1 MIGVPKAHNFEQS
14 SEKATMRT
22 ALYLSALLVAA
33 MAIPASAQKK
43 PSAGM
48 MRYPDISAENV
59 VFSYAGDLWI
69 VSREGGKASPLA
81 SPPGGERFPR
91 FNADGSKIA
100 FSGNYDGDTDLYVIS
115 KDGGNAQRM
124 TWHPASESLCD
135 WTPDGKLLF
144 STNGYAGLGRQP
156 QLFTISA
163 DEPLAKRV
171 PVPYG
176 TNGTI
181 SDDGKWLAYTPHS
194 RDGRTWKRYRGGMA
208 SDVWLFNLET
218 NESLKVTDWE
228 GTDSIPMW
236 HGDKLYYLSDQGEQ
250 QRLNIWVYD
259 VASKEKTQIT
269 DFEDFDCKWPSV
281 GPGPEGKGEIIVQNG
296 ASLWIVDLATKEK
309 KAIEITVPG
318 DRTNLRPKR
327 IDVAESISAGDISPK
342 GKRLV
347 VEARG
352 DIWTLPAKKG
362 TPRNL
367 TATSGVAERMP
378 AWSPDGQWISYFSDA
393 TGEYE
398 LYVTQSDGRGETK
411 QLTKDGQRY
420 RSDIQWSADSKH
432 MIFVDNSGSI
442 YLHSI
447 ESGETKLVDQSI
459 VAEQTDVSWSHDSKW
474 LVYAKSEGKK
484 SPKSS
489 VWVYNT
495 EDGSKNKITNGFF
508 DCENPT
514 FGRSGDYIFCTSDR
528 VFSSPQYS
536 DVSQSFI
543 YKNTSVILAI
553 PLRADVERPL
563 LPESDE
569 VEWEK
574 EKDEDEESDDEDSED
589 GDDEKDSDDDKDD
602 SDDDEDD
609 SDDED
614 EKDDEEDSDEESD
627 EGSNPLSGTWS
638 GTIDF
643 DEIPEEAR
651 GFTLIINY
659 EDGKITGEII
669 NAMGNLDISSGTFNA
684 ETGELR
690 ITAAG
695 DDGDVVITAKID
707 GDSLTGSAAADGNTL
722 PISATRESG
731 GDDEDDDSDGKK
743 KDAKSKKAKPVK
755 IEFEGITDR
764 IFQLPIQ
771 PGQFAGLVTNDKGHL
786 IFARVSRGRGS
797 EGNGAGLKIFDIEDD
812 KKAEKKIVDG
822 ISQYAITAS
831 GKKLM
836 VRSGDSMYIISAAAS
851 QKLDKK
857 VPTKGMKVSV
867 NPREEWR
874 QVFVDAWRIEREFFY
889 DPTMHGVD
897 WEAVRKHYEP
907 MIDDCTSRADV
918 GFVIGEM
925 IAEINV
931 GHAYYRGGRGEETP
945 DEPVGLLGCTFEAA
959 DGHYKVGTIF
969 EGSPWDTDA
978 KNMLRAHNITEG
990 QFILEVN
997 GVELTS
1003 DQNPYAAF
1011 EGLADSIVTLTISD
1025 DATLDDDDKRIVVK
1039 TRSGDNNLRF
1049 RHWIEGNRKRIEEKT
1064 DGRVGY
1070 IYVVNTGIPGQND
1083 LFRQYF
1089 GQLDKDALIIDDRWN
1104 GGGQIPTRFIELL
1117 NRPVTN
1123 YWAKRHGA
1131 DWTWPPDSHQG
1142 PKCMLINGMAGSG
1155 GDMFPAL
1162 FKQNKLG
1169 KLIGMRTWGGLVGIS
1184 GGPRM
1189 IDGSAVTS
1197 PSFAYYEKD
1206 GTWGIEGHGVDP
1218 DIEVIDDPAK
1228 MVDGGDPQLDAA
1240 IEHMLEELK
1249 TNAYKQPD
1257 RPAYPDRRNI
1267 GLDPKDK

>member
-1 MIGVPKAHNFEQS
+1 
-14 SEKATMRT
+14 
-22 ALYLSALLVAA
+22 
-33 MAIPASAQKK
+33 
-43 PSAGM
+43 
-48 MRYPDISAENV
+48 MRYPDISADNV

-91 FNADGSKIA
+91 FNNDGSKIA
-100 FSGNYDGDTDLYVIS
+100 FVGNYDGDTDLYVIS
-115 KDGGNAQRM
+115 KDGGNAERM

-135 WTPDGKLLF
+135 WTGEGELLF
-144 STNGYAGLGRQP
+144 SSNGYAGLQRQP

-163 DEPLAKRV
+163 DAPLAKQL

-181 SDDGKWLAYTPHS
+181 SEDGKWLAYTPHS
-194 RDGRTWKRYRGGMA
+194 RDNRTWKRYRGGMA
-208 SDVWLFNLET
+208 SDVWLFNLES
-218 NESLKVTDWE
+218 NESLQVTDWE

-236 HGDKLYYLSDQGEQ
+236 HGNKLYYLSDQGEQ
-250 QRLNIWVYD
+250 QRLNIWMYD
-259 VASKEKTQIT
+259 VASKEKTQVT

-281 GPGPEGKGEIIVQNG
+281 GPGTNGGGEIIVQNG

-327 IDVAESISAGDISPK
+327 IDVSDSIVTGDISPK
-342 GKRLV
+342 AKRV
-347 VEARG
+347 VVQARG

-367 TATSGVAERMP
+367 TATSGVAERSP
-378 AWSPDGQWISYFSDA
+378 AWSPDGQWIAYFSDA

-398 LYVTQSDGRGETK
+398 LYVQQSDGRGETK

-432 MIFVDNSGSI
+432 LIFVDNTGSI
-442 YLHSI
+442 HLHTI
-447 ESGETKLVDQSI
+447 ESGATKLVDQSI
-459 VAEQTDVSWSHDSKW
+459 IPEQTDVSWSHDSKW
-474 LVYAKSEGKK
+474 LVYAKSVGKK

-489 VWVYNT
+489 IWIYST
-495 EDGSKNKITNGFF
+495 EDESRNQITNGFF

-514 FGRSGDYIFCTSDR
+514 FGRGGDYVFCTSDR
-528 VFSSPQYS
+528 VFASPQYAS
-536 DVSQSFI
+536 VDESFI
-543 YKNTSVILAI
+543 YKDTAVILAI
-553 PLRADVERPL
+553 PLRGDVERPL

-569 VEWEK
+569 VEWETEEDKDKDK
-574 EKDEDEESDDEDSED
+574 EEGKDDEKSEDASDEDKDDEDSEESE
-589 GDDEKDSDDDKDD
+589 DDAAEE
-602 SDDDEDD
+602 DEDN
-609 SDDED
+609 
-614 EKDDEEDSDEESD
+614 ESD
-627 EGSNPLSGTWS
+627 ESKEDSNPLSGSWS
-638 GTIDF
+638 GMIDF

-651 GFTLIINY
+651 SFTMILNY

-669 NAMGNLDISSGTFNA
+669 NAMGNLDVSSATFD
-684 ETGELR
+684 EDSGELR
-690 ITAAG
+690 ITAEG
-695 DDGDVVITAKID
+695 DGGTVVITGKVDGNSFAGKAVAD
-707 GDSLTGSAAADGNTL
+707 GDEL
-722 PISATRESG
+722 PISATRESS
-731 GDDEDDDSDGKK
+731 DEEDEDGEK
-743 KDAKSKKAKPVK
+743 KDKKSKKAKPVK
-755 IEFEGITDR
+755 IEFEGIKDR
-764 IFQLPIQ
+764 IFQLPVQ
-771 PGQFAGLVTNDKGHL
+771 PGSFAGLVTNDKGHL

-797 EGNGAGLKIFDIEDD
+797 DGNGAGLKIFDIED
-812 KKAEKKIVDG
+812 EKKEEKKVVDG
-822 ISQYAITAS
+822 VSQYAITAD

-836 VRSGDSMYIISAAAS
+836 VQSGDSMYIISASAS
-851 QKLDKK
+851 QNLDKK
-857 VPTKGMKVSV
+857 IPTKGMKVSI

-874 QVFVDAWRIEREFFY
+874 QVFVDAWRIQREFFY

-907 MIDDCTSRADV
+907 MIEDCTSRSDV

-925 IAEINV
+925 ISEINA
-931 GHAYYRGGRGEETP
+931 GHAYYRGGDGEETP
-945 DEPVGLLGCTFEAA
+945 DEPVGLLGCTFEVEN
-959 DGHYKVGTIF
+959 DRYKVGTIF

-978 KNMLRAHNITEG
+978 KNMLRAHGVKEG

-1003 DQNPYAAF
+1003 KENPYAAF
-1011 EGLADSIVTLTISD
+1011 EGLANSIVTLTVSD
-1025 DATLDDDDKRIVVK
+1025 DAAIDDEDKRVVVK

-1049 RHWIEGNRKRIEEKT
+1049 RHWIETNRKRIDEKT
-1064 DGRVGY
+1064 EGRVGY

-1131 DWTWPPDSHQG
+1131 DWTWPPDAHQG

-1184 GGPRM
+1184 GGPQM

-1240 IEHMLEELK
+1240 IEHMLEQLK
-1249 TNAYKQPD
+1249 TNGYEQPE
-1257 RPAYPDRRNI
+1257 RPEYPDRSKI

>member
-1 MIGVPKAHNFEQS
+1 MKI
-14 SEKATMRT
+14 ATHSPG
-22 ALYLSALLVAA
+22 LLGLPILLVAL
-33 MAIPASAQKK
+33 MTMPVSAQKN

-81 SPPGGERFPR
+81 SPPGAERFPR
-91 FNADGSKIA
+91 FNDDGSKIA
-100 FSGNYDGDTDLYVIS
+100 FVGNYDGGTDLYVIS

-124 TWHPASESLCD
+124 TWHPGSESLCD
-135 WTPDGKLLF
+135 WTSDGKLLF
-144 STNGYAGLGRQP
+144 SSNGYAGLQRQP

-163 DEPLAKRV
+163 DAPLAQKL

-194 RDGRTWKRYRGGMA
+194 RDNRTWKRYRGGMA
-208 SDVWLFNLET
+208 SDVWLFNLES
-218 NESLKVTDWE
+218 NKSLKVTDWE

-236 HGDKLYYLSDQGEQ
+236 HNDKLYYLSDQGEQ
-250 QRLNIWVYD
+250 QRLNIWMYD
-259 VASKEKTQIT
+259 VESKEKTQIT
-269 DFEDFDCKWPSV
+269 DFADFDCKWPSV
-281 GPGPEGKGEIIVQNG
+281 GPGASGDGEIIVQNG

-309 KAIEITVPG
+309 KALEISVPG
-318 DRTNLRPKR
+318 DRTNLRAKR
-327 IDVAESISAGDISPK
+327 IDVAESITDGDVSPK
-342 GKRLV
+342 GKRIV

-367 TATSGVAERMP
+367 TATSGVAERSP
-378 AWSPDGQWISYFSDA
+378 AWSPDGQWIAYFSDA

-398 LYVTQSDGRGETK
+398 LYVKQSDGRGETK
-411 QLTKDGQRY
+411 QLTKDGKRY

-432 MIFVDNSGSI
+432 LIFVDNSASI
-442 YLHSI
+442 YLHTI
-447 ESGETKLVDQSI
+447 ESGDTKLVDQSI
-459 VAEQTDVSWSHDSKW
+459 VAEQSDVSWSHDSKW
-474 LVYAKSEGKK
+474 LVYAKSVGKK
-484 SPKSS
+484 APKSS
-489 VWVYNT
+489 IWVYNT
-495 EDGSKNKITNGFF
+495 EDESKMQITNGFF
-508 DCENPT
+508 DCDTPT
-514 FGRSGDYIFCTSDR
+514 FGRGGDYIFCSSDR
-528 VFSSPQYS
+528 VFNSPQYS
-536 DVSQSFI
+536 DVDTTFI
-543 YKNTSVILAI
+543 YKDTSVILAI
-553 PLRADVERPL
+553 PLRADVKRPL

-569 VEWEK
+569 VEWESDDDK
-574 EKDEDEESDDEDSED
+574 KKDEEDGD
-589 GDDEKDSDDDKDD
+589 GDDEKS
-602 SDDDEDD
+602 EDD
-609 SDDED
+609 SEDDADDKVEDDNDDDAED
-614 EKDDEEDSDEESD
+614 ESGESQEDDD
-627 EGSNPLSGTWS
+627 PLSGTWS
-638 GTIDF
+638 GNIDF
-643 DEIPEEAR
+643 DGIPEEAR

-669 NAMGNLDISSGTFNA
+669 NAMGNLDISSATFD
-684 ETGELR
+684 EESGELR
-690 ITAAG
+690 ISADG
-695 DDGDVVITAKID
+695 DDTSVVITGKVD
-707 GDSLTGSAAADGNTL
+707 GDSFTGKAVVDGDTF

-731 GDDEDDDSDGKK
+731 DDDDEDGSGKK
-743 KDAKSKKAKPVK
+743 KDGKSRKAKPVK
-755 IEFEGITDR
+755 IEFEGIKDR

-771 PGQFAGLVTNDKGHL
+771 PGSFAGLITNDKGHL
-786 IFARVSRGRGS
+786 IFARISRSRGS
-797 EGNGAGLKIFDIEDD
+797 DGNGAGLKIFDIED
-812 KKAEKKIVDG
+812 EKKEEKKVVDG
-822 ISQYAITAS
+822 ISQYAITAN

-836 VRSGDSMYIISAAAS
+836 VRSGGDMFIINAAAS

-857 VPTKGMKVSV
+857 VPTKGMKASI

-874 QVFVDAWRIEREFFY
+874 QIFVDAWRIQREFFY

-897 WEAVRKHYEP
+897 WEAIRKHYEP
-907 MIDDCTSRADV
+907 MIEDCTSRSDV

-931 GHAYYRGGRGEETP
+931 GHAYYRGGGGKETP
-945 DEPVGLLGCTFEAA
+945 DEPVGLLGCTFEVEA
-959 DGHYKVGTIF
+959 DRYRIATIF
-969 EGSPWDTDA
+969 EGAPWDTDA
-978 KNMLRAHNITEG
+978 KNMLRFHGIKEG

-997 GVELTS
+997 GGELTS
-1003 DQNPYAAF
+1003 KQNPYAAF
-1011 EGLADSIVTLTISD
+1011 EGLADSIVTLTVSD

-1039 TRSGDNNLRF
+1039 TQSGDTNLRF
-1049 RHWIEGNRKRIEEKT
+1049 RHWIENNRKRIDEKT

-1070 IYVVNTGIPGQND
+1070 IYVINTGIPGQND

-1131 DWTWPPDSHQG
+1131 DWTWPPDAQQG

-1162 FKQNKLG
+1162 FKQNGLG

-1184 GGPRM
+1184 GGPQM
-1189 IDGSAVTS
+1189 IDGTSVSA

-1249 TNAYKQPD
+1249 TKGYKAPE
-1257 RPAYPDRRNI
+1257 RPAYPDRRKI